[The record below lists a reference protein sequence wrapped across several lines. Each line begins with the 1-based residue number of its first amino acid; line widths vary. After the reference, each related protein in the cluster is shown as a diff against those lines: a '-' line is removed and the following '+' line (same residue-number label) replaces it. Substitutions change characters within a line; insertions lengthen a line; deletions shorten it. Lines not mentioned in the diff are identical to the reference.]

1 MQLVMY
7 SHQSLPALHTSY
19 TRTDTL
25 AMPFYLFFVFFFF
38 VFFLRT
44 CHSLNGHIYI
54 HTCIHK
60 HGQINVEKGGPE
72 ATAINNIELSS
83 FLYSLV
89 DYLDWQAT
97 NICMGALGGNASGDQ
112 QRQ

>member
-25 AMPFYLFFVFFFF
+25 AMPFHPFFFFFFF
-38 VFFLRT
+38 VVVLFSTT
-44 CHSLNGHIYI
+44 CYSLNGHTYIY
-54 HTCIHK
+54 IHK
-60 HGQINVEKGGPE
+60 HGQISIEEGRPE

-83 FLYSLV
+83 FLYSLI

-97 NICMGALGGNASGDQ
+97 NICMGALVGNASGDQ